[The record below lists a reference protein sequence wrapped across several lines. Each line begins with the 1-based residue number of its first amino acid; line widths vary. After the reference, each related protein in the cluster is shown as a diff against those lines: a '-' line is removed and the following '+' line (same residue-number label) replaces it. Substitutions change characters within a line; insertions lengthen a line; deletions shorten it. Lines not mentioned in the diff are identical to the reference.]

1 MRILIIG
8 AGEVGFQT
16 AQRLA
21 QEDKEVVVVDTNPAA
36 LKRCAELLDVQAMEG
51 SGSDPHV
58 LMQAGV
64 RDSQVLLAVTDSDET
79 NLIACMFAHSLSPGI
94 RKLARIRND
103 TYTSFAPDFLQR
115 TLGLD
120 TVVNPDEEAVRAI
133 ERLMAVPDAE
143 DVLEFAGGRLK
154 VVGLRLRAEA
164 AVTGQNLAE
173 LRQHPATAPLVVAAI
188 FREERLIVPSGEDTL
203 QPGDL
208 VYLVCRSTDL
218 APTLKIFGYR
228 SQPPASALIVGGGDI
243 GLRLAQRL
251 ESTSMHVRLM
261 ERDPVRC
268 EHLSSVLHRTVI
280 LHGDGTDQELL
291 QEENVGELDLV
302 VTLTGDEETNILC
315 SLLARRLGAGMVIT
329 RISKFAYM
337 PIVQAIGLGHVVNPR
352 LAAIDSVLRHMRQ
365 SKIFSLSSLK
375 TEDVEVQEI
384 EVEDG
389 APVTTTALRH
399 LLLPRGVLVLAV
411 LRGKEAIIPQGDTVI
426 RPGDHAVVLCRRNRI
441 AAMEAAFGATGQRP

>member
-1 MRILIIG
+1 MRILIVG

-51 SGSDPHV
+51 SGSDPKT
-58 LMQAGV
+58 LEAAGV
-64 RDSQVLLAVTDSDET
+64 REAQVLLAVTDSDET
-79 NLIACMFAHSLSPGI
+79 NLIACMFAQALAPGI
-94 RKLARIRND
+94 RKLARIRNEAYT
-103 TYTSFAPDFLQR
+103 TYQPDFLQR

-120 TVVNPDEEAVRAI
+120 TVVNPDEEAVRVI

-154 VVGLRLRAEA
+154 IVGLRLHAAA
-164 AVTGQNLAE
+164 AVAGSTLAA
-173 LRQHPATAPLVVAAI
+173 LRQHPATAALVVAAI
-188 FREERLIVPSGEDTL
+188 VRGERLIVPSGLDTL
-203 QPGDL
+203 LAGDL
-208 VYLVCRSTDL
+208 VYLVCRSADL
-218 APTLKIFGYR
+218 AATLEAFGCHTK
-228 SQPPASALIVGGGDI
+228 PPSTMLIVGGGDI
-243 GLRLAQRL
+243 GLRLARRL
-251 ESTSMHVRLM
+251 EDRPVHVRLV
-261 ERDPVRC
+261 ERSPERC
-268 EHLSSVLHRTVI
+268 ATLASLLHRTVI
-280 LHGDGTDQELL
+280 LQGDGTDQELL
-291 QEENVGELDLV
+291 QEENVGRLDLV

-365 SKIFSLSSLK
+365 GKIFSLSSLK

-384 EVEDG
+384 EAVPG
-389 APVTTTALRH
+389 APITRAALRH
-399 LLLPRGVLVLAV
+399 LALPRGVLVLAV
-411 LRGKEAIIPQGDTVI
+411 LRGEEAIIPQGDTVI
-426 RPGDHAVVLCRRNRI
+426 QPGDHAVVLCERHRI
-441 AAMEAAFGATGQRP
+441 AAVEAAFGTVEGGT

>member
-21 QEDKEVVVVDTNPAA
+21 QEDKEVVVVDANPTA
-36 LKRCAELLDVQAMEG
+36 LKRCTELLDVQAMEG
-51 SGSDPHV
+51 SGSDPKT
-58 LMQAGV
+58 LEDAGV
-64 RDSQVLLAVTDSDET
+64 RESDVLLAVTDSDET
-79 NLIACMFAHSLSPGI
+79 NLIACMFAHALAPGI
-94 RKLARIRND
+94 RKLARIRNEA
-103 TYTSFAPDFLQR
+103 YTSYQPDFLQR

-154 VVGLRLRAEA
+154 IVGLRLDAQAMA
-164 AVTGQNLAE
+164 AGKTLAQ
-173 LRQHPATAPLVVAAI
+173 LRLHPSTASLVVAAI
-188 FREERLIVPSGEDTL
+188 FRGERLIVPSGVDTL
-203 QPGDL
+203 MAGDL
-208 VYLVCRSTDL
+208 VYLVCRSEDL
-218 APTLKIFGYR
+218 VITLEAFGCHTK
-228 SQPPASALIVGGGDI
+228 PPVTVLIVGGGDI

-251 ESTSMHVRLM
+251 EDRPVHVRLV
-261 ERDPVRC
+261 ERNPSRC
-268 EHLSSVLHRTVI
+268 EELATILRRTVI
-280 LHGDGTDQELL
+280 LQGDGTDQDLL
-291 QEENVGELDLV
+291 QEENVGRLDLV

-365 SKIFSLSSLK
+365 GKIFSLSSLK
-375 TEDVEVQEI
+375 TESVEVQEI
-384 EVEDG
+384 EAVPD
-389 APVTTTALRH
+389 APITRAALRH
-399 LLLPRGVLVLAV
+399 LALPRGVLVLAV
-411 LRGKEAIIPQGDTVI
+411 LRGEAAIIPQGDTI
-426 RPGDHAVVLCRRNRI
+426 LQPGDHAIVLCERERI
-441 AAMEAAFGATGQRP
+441 GDVEAAFGTEESRR

>member
-1 MRILIIG
+1 
-8 AGEVGFQT
+8 
-16 AQRLA
+16 
-21 QEDKEVVVVDTNPAA
+21 
-36 LKRCAELLDVQAMEG
+36 
-51 SGSDPHV
+51 
-58 LMQAGV
+58 
-64 RDSQVLLAVTDSDET
+64 
-79 NLIACMFAHSLSPGI
+79 
-94 RKLARIRND
+94 
-103 TYTSFAPDFLQR
+103 
-115 TLGLD
+115 
-120 TVVNPDEEAVRAI
+120 
-133 ERLMAVPDAE
+133 MAVPDAE